1 MRVVLILNIDV
12 YKRQPFTYHDMG
24 TMATVGRNKAVAEI
38 YGLKFQGFPAWF
50 VWMFIHLIS
59 ILGVKNRLQT
69 FINWA
74 WNYFSYDQSLRLMI
88 NTYKEH
94 TIDPVAPS
102 TVSYT
107 HLDVYKRQA
116 LHTLVSN
123 RDASATK
130 TTKTGADLLEEIYFN
145 RRIELWGEGHRFF
158 DLKRL
163 NLPVDRRNSN
173 HNSAIALEMLIPAG
187 DVRWEFLIPRDELNA
202 NKKAV
207 QNPL

>member
-1 MRVVLILNIDV
+1 
-12 YKRQPFTYHDMG
+12 
-24 TMATVGRNKAVAEI
+24 MATVGRNKAVAEI

-102 TVSYT
+102 KSSIPEKNT
-107 HLDVYKRQA
+107 
-116 LHTLVSN
+116 
-123 RDASATK
+123 
-130 TTKTGADLLEEIYFN
+130 
-145 RRIELWGEGHRFF
+145 
-158 DLKRL
+158 
-163 NLPVDRRNSN
+163 
-173 HNSAIALEMLIPAG
+173 EM
-187 DVRWEFLIPRDELNA
+187 V
-202 NKKAV
+202 
-207 QNPL
+207 